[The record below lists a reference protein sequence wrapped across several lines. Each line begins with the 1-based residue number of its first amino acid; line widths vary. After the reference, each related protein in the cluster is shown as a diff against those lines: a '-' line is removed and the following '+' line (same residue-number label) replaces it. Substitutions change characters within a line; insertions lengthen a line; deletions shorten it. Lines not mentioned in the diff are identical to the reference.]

1 MRRMTAPERLQR
13 LLSVLPWVAGVGGA
27 TLDEIAERFDYP
39 RSRLERD
46 LIEVVQFVGVYPYT
60 PGDLIEVFIDPET
73 ERVTINYA
81 DYFRQSLRLT
91 PEQAL
96 ALVGA
101 GAGLI
106 SASGDADG
114 PLARGIAKLADQ
126 LGIAVGDQ
134 VDVQLGT
141 GSPATLSLMRDAV
154 EQNRVVDIDY
164 FSHGRNSRSQRQ
176 IEPSRIV
183 AADGSWYV
191 HAWCR
196 RAEGER
202 VFRLDRIHEAVLT
215 DETFDAREATDG
227 ALFSPKPEDPRIT
240 IDLEESAAWVAS
252 YYPVESAEALLDDAA
267 QETGAVRVVLAVT
280 ARPWIERVLLQLGPH
295 ASVVAVDDALGMS
308 VRSDAASRVLDRYRS
323 ASN

>member
-1 MRRMTAPERLQR
+1 MKRMTAPERLQR

-27 TLDEIAERFDYP
+27 SLDEIAERFDYP

-46 LIEVVQFVGVYPYT
+46 LIDVVQFVGVYPYT

-81 DYFRQSLRLT
+81 DYFRQALRLT

-96 ALVGA
+96 ALVGS

-106 SASGDADG
+106 SASGDEDG

-141 GSPATLSLMRDAV
+141 GSPATLSLMRSAV
-154 EQNRVVDIDY
+154 EGNQLVEIDY
-164 FSHGRNSRSQRQ
+164 FSHGRNSRSHRQ

-196 RAEGER
+196 KAEGER
-202 VFRLDRIHEAVLT
+202 VFRLDRIHEAT
-215 DETFDAREATDG
+215 STGETFAAREATDG
-227 ALFSPKPEDPRIT
+227 ALFSPSPDDPRIT
-240 IDLEESAAWVAS
+240 IDLDESAAWVAS
-252 YYPVESAEALLDDAA
+252 YYPVESAEPIRDGDG
-267 QETGAVRVVLAVT
+267 QETGGVQVVLAVT
-280 ARPWIERVLLQLGPH
+280 AQPWIERVLLQLGPH
-295 ASVVAVDDALGMS
+295 AVVIAADDQLGTAVGAN
-308 VRSDAASRVLDRYRS
+308 AAARVLERYQS
-323 ASN
+323 